1 MTKLN
6 NVCKVIALALF
17 LGLGATAQAKLL
29 AAGRAASV
37 TGTVYT
43 YETAHFAIYY
53 QTSGENAVYGS
64 STVDGNGVPVA
75 IDSIGAYAERSWALA
90 VDTLKYKSPVGV
102 AKTILYEQTV
112 PTGKMPIEV
121 GDVGVAASGAPYN
134 YPWMGLTSDPSSD
147 PNGLGC
153 DMVIENDFIY
163 NSTKPIRDS
172 STQVSSGILYD
183 FSTAADIY
191 KGWKVT
197 VSHEFFHTV
206 EFGYEYSYQYSF
218 HEMCAVWFEIRAYPE
233 IYHHW
238 TYLPKFVSGGFSG
251 AFATGSSHYYSNH
264 AFVREFAKVF
274 GDSSIRKIWEYRSRH
289 VWLDTGSMTE
299 APWFSQAMDSLGYS
313 QATLLADYS
322 VELANLLYDHAGLL
336 NDNGLYVNQPYAQS
350 PLFHRG
356 SPDTG
361 ITDRSQM
368 EQEYFGF
375 SGYTYSWNSIHVGM
389 HLMIDSLSSNT
400 ACNGF
405 ITRLPSHNI
414 EQYDCRGRNV
424 VFPINGGDTAI
435 STFYVTGMPNQ
446 MVTTEFTYNAVTGIS
461 SSKKMRNA
469 FIPKTRVDLMGRP
482 VSSDYRGIVIE
493 SDGIKTIP
501 TVQVR

>member
-37 TGTVYT
+37 TGTVYK
-43 YETAHFAIYY
+43 YETTHFAIYY

-90 VDTLKYKSPVGV
+90 VDTLKYKSPTGMST
-102 AKTILYEQTV
+102 TIYYQQAT

-121 GDVGVAASGAPYN
+121 ADVGMANQGS
-134 YPWMGLTSDPSSD
+134 PWNDPTMGMSTDPSLDSK
-147 PNGLGC
+147 GLGC
-153 DMVIENDFIY
+153 EILLENDFIY

-172 STQVSSGILYD
+172 SKHVSNGILYD
-183 FSTAADIY
+183 FSTATDIY

-197 VSHEFFHTV
+197 VSHEFFHTI

-218 HEMCAVWFEIRAYPE
+218 HEMCAVWFEICAYPE

-264 AFVREFAKVF
+264 VFVREFAKVF

-289 VWLDTGSMTE
+289 VWLDTKSMTE

-336 NDNGLYVNQPYAQS
+336 NDNGLYVNMPYQPSTRLPRTSPVAGIYGQS
-350 PLFHRG
+350 SIEL
-356 SPDTG
+356 
-361 ITDRSQM
+361 
-368 EQEYFGF
+368 ENFGF
-375 SGYTYSWNSIHVGM
+375 DGLEYSWKSIPTGM
-389 HLMIDSLSSNT
+389 HFMIDSTNSNSG
-400 ACNGF
+400 GF
-405 ITRLPSHNI
+405 GFLVHMPSLKIT
-414 EQYDCRGRNV
+414 QYDPRGKNV
-424 VFPINGGDTAI
+424 IVAIDTGDTAI
-435 STFYVTGMPNQ
+435 AAFYAGGNPV
-446 MVTTEFTYNAVTGIS
+446 VFAYTEFTYDAVTGIS
-461 SSKKMRNA
+461 SAKKLRNA

>member
-37 TGTVYT
+37 TGTVYK
-43 YETAHFAIYY
+43 YETTHFAIYY

-90 VDTLKYKSPVGV
+90 VDTLKYKSPTGMST
-102 AKTILYEQTV
+102 TIYYQQAT

-121 GDVGVAASGAPYN
+121 ADVGMANQGS
-134 YPWMGLTSDPSSD
+134 PWNDATMGMSTDPSLDSK
-147 PNGLGC
+147 GLGC
-153 DMVIENDFIY
+153 EVLLENDFIY

-172 STQVSSGILYD
+172 SKQVSSGILYD

-197 VSHEFFHTV
+197 VSHEFFHTI
-206 EFGYEYSYQYSF
+206 EFGYEYGYQYAF

-289 VWLDTGSMTE
+289 VWLDTKSMTE

-336 NDNGLYVNQPYAQS
+336 NDNGLYKNQPYIAS
-350 PLFHRG
+350 PIYKVVT
-356 SPDTG
+356 PDTG
-361 ITDRSQM
+361 FSSRLGVTPSAFGFDGITDVWQSLPAGVNFKVNQISQAA
-368 EQEYFGF
+368 YGA
-375 SGYTYSWNSIHVGM
+375 GYIV
-389 HLMIDSLSSNT
+389 HLPAQRI
-400 ACNGF
+400 
-405 ITRLPSHNI
+405 I
-414 EQYDCRGRNV
+414 QYDNHAANV
-424 VFPINGGDTAI
+424 VVAADSGDTAI
-435 STFYVTGMPNQ
+435 SATFVTGYPTQ
-446 MVTTEFTYNAVTGIS
+446 SASFEYTKDATTGIS
-461 SSKKMRNA
+461 SVKKLRNT